1 MQRLFLRSAK
11 RCEAAVA
18 PRCCSPN
25 YRNSVPFGSGQNR
38 PRGEQEL
45 ELAAGSSELAA
56 RSRAGGGTG
65 VGDERVDAGEQ
76 EAQQVLDLSH
86 ADECVM
92 QSVMGY

>member
-1 MQRLFLRSAK
+1 MLQPKLPQFGSVWQRTEQATRRTGVGAG
-11 RCEAAVA
+11 AAV
-18 PRCCSPN
+18 
-25 YRNSVPFGSGQNR
+25 
-38 PRGEQEL
+38 
-45 ELAAGSSELAA
+45 GSSELAA
-56 RSRAGGGTG
+56 RSQAGGGTG

>member
-1 MQRLFLRSAK
+1 M
-11 RCEAAVA
+11 A

-45 ELAAGSSELAA
+45 ELAVGSSELAA
-56 RSRAGGGTG
+56 RSQAGGGTG

-76 EAQQVLDLSH
+76 EAQQVLDLS
-86 ADECVM
+86 A
-92 QSVMGY
+92 